1 MADLYKGYIKT
12 KNKQAAERFKDR
24 TDFKTLNEVSSLPEY
39 AGILEKD
46 TMFIDID
53 DPDQSEILMDIVEAL
68 QLDCRVICTSRGKHF
83 IFKNTQLHQCKTK
96 AMLACGLTADIK
108 VGYVNAYEVLKVGG
122 EERFVNGTLN
132 RAHIIRKFRSGFCL

>member
-24 TDFKTLNEVSSLPEY
+24 TDFKTLDEVNPLPEY

-53 DPDQSEILMDIVEAL
+53 DPDQSEILMDIVEV
-68 QLDCRVICTSRGKHF
+68 RP
-83 IFKNTQLHQCKTK
+83 
-96 AMLACGLTADIK
+96 
-108 VGYVNAYEVLKVGG
+108 Y
-122 EERFVNGTLN
+122 
-132 RAHIIRKFRSGFCL
+132 

>member
-68 QLDCRVICTSRGKHF
+68 QLDCRVICTSRGSILF
-83 IFKNTQLHQCKTK
+83 SETRSFTS
-96 AMLACGLTADIK
+96 A
-108 VGYVNAYEVLKVGG
+108 
-122 EERFVNGTLN
+122 R
-132 RAHIIRKFRSGFCL
+132 HIHALP